1 MSKKYLKVSMAV
13 TVKEAMKYMHDSH
26 QNCVLVV
33 DEDDFL
39 EGILTYGDI
48 RRCLS
53 KMPSDVSKGDST
65 ALDVCDA
72 NSLSLSLSLSL
83 SHVLNKTVRNLYR

>member
-13 TVKEAMKYMHDSH
+13 TVKEAMNCMHDSH
-26 QNCVLVV
+26 QNCVLVF

-53 KMPSDVSKGDST
+53 KKPSDVSKG
-65 ALDVCDA
+65 
-72 NSLSLSLSLSL
+72 
-83 SHVLNKTVRNLYR
+83 